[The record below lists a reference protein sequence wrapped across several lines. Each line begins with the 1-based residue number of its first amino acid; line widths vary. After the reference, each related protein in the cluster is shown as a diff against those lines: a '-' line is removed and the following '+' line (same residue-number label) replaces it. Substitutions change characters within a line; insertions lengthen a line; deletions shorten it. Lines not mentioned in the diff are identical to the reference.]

1 MNKENIKVLL
11 EAEEEAIQLVE
22 QLKALKEEIGSYKD
36 AKDAISKTSSSLT
49 KVSSKFGDAAN
60 GVHDLIK
67 VMREHGTTEIINK
80 QQEIINK
87 GDALDKKL
95 KLIQEHVDTLAL
107 DSNVSE
113 VKLEIATLLNE
124 KHDAL
129 ALEIINKGD
138 ALDKKLKLI
147 QEHVD
152 TLALDSNVSAAKLE
166 IATLLN
172 EKHDAITL
180 EITKII
186 TSLETLTSKNRIYSL
201 WSIALTSLVIFILS
215 YLAYTSFTS

>member
-1 MNKENIKVLL
+1 MNKKDIKVLL
-11 EAEEEAIQLVE
+11 EAEEEASQLVE

-60 GVHDLIK
+60 GVYELIK

-80 QQEIINK
+80 QQEIINH
-87 GDALDKKL
+87 GDALDKRL
-95 KLIQEHVDTLAL
+95 KLIQEHVDTLAS

-113 VKLEIATLLNE
+113 VKSEIATLLNE
-124 KHDAL
+124 KHD
-129 ALEIINKGD
+129 
-138 ALDKKLKLI
+138 
-147 QEHVD
+147 V
-152 TLALDSNVSAAKLE
+152 
-166 IATLLN
+166 IA
-172 EKHDAITL
+172 L